1 MPLSY
6 VKKSTV
12 ICSYQ
17 FKLLQQIV
25 VYVYFE
31 CLIDYWYLKKKNV
44 EFLFY
49 SIIALDTC
57 SIFGSKFSGWRKLCE
72 WAKLQ
77 LQSLYLIATS
87 VSLLNCNFSLL
98 TLTKYTYIIVNGR
111 HKSGKFSLHHERHV
125 PIWCLCVRL
134 YERERERER
143 ERGYVN
149 PFNEQPLIFLVRSN
163 RKN

>member
-1 MPLSY
+1 MSY
-6 VKKSTV
+6 RLLILEEVNYRIFRHLFCIWHQVKWVKSGP
-12 ICSYQ
+12 S
-17 FKLLQQIV
+17 
-25 VYVYFE
+25 
-31 CLIDYWYLKKKNV
+31 
-44 EFLFY
+44 
-49 SIIALDTC
+49 
-57 SIFGSKFSGWRKLCE
+57 
-72 WAKLQ
+72 
-77 LQSLYLIATS
+77 
-87 VSLLNCNFSLL
+87 CNFSLF
-98 TLTKYTYIIVNGR
+98 TLTKCTYIIMNEK

>member
-44 EFLFY
+44 EFL
-49 SIIALDTC
+49 DTC
-57 SIFGSKFSGWRKLCE
+57 SVFGSKLSGWRVG
-72 WAKLQ
+72 Q
-77 LQSLYLIATS
+77 VATS
-87 VSLLNCNFSLL
+87 VSLLNCNFSLF
-98 TLTKYTYIIVNGR
+98 TLTKCTYIIVNGR
-111 HKSGKFSLHHERHV
+111 HKSSRFSLHHERHV

-134 YERERERER
+134 YERESS
-143 ERGYVN
+143 RGYVN
-149 PFNEQPLIFLVRSN
+149 PFNEQPLNFLVRSN